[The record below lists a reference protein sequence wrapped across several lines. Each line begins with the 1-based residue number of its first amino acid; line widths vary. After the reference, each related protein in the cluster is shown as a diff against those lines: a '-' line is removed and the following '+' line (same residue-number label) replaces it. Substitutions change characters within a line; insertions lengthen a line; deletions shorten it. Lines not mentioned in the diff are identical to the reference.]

1 MFSYRKSLPTPP
13 AFDPNAFGPVSF
25 GDRNTSAAG
34 DPLHP
39 VDGQPISGQ
48 PTSGI
53 RKAYNQEITALLLDD
68 TPLTRECLS
77 ISLNLC
83 DRGLHVLTAASVAD
97 VEAMIGGD
105 TAPNVVL
112 CHFSVAP
119 SDPQFLGK
127 LNGLIAIL
135 GRIPLIVLADREDP
149 SSALDAFR
157 LGARGYIPT
166 TVGLSVALEAIRLVG
181 AGGTFIPTSFLQR
194 MMQEQAPAPASPP
207 IETERTNGDDDRLS
221 GLTPRQLAVLKCLR
235 EGKANKIIA
244 YELGMQE
251 STVKVHVRNI
261 LKKLGATNRT
271 QAVYLTFNEQ
281 PLN

>member
-1 MFSYRKSLPTPP
+1 MFSYRKSLPLPQ
-13 AFDPNAFGPVSF
+13 AFDPNAFGPLSF
-25 GDRNTSAAG
+25 GNQNAGAAG
-34 DPLHP
+34 DPL
-39 VDGQPISGQ
+39 QPG
-48 PTSGI
+48 TGM
-53 RKAYNQEITALLLDD
+53 KKGYNQEITALLLDD

-97 VEAMIGGD
+97 VEAMLGGD
-105 TAPNVVL
+105 TAPDVVL
-112 CHFSVAP
+112 CHFSGAPP
-119 SDPQFLGK
+119 SDPHSLNK
-127 LNGLIAIL
+127 LHELIAIL
-135 GRIPLIVLADREDP
+135 GRIPLIVLADREEAGA
-149 SSALDAFR
+149 ALDAFR
-157 LGARGYIPT
+157 IGVRGYIPT

-194 MMQEQAPAPASPP
+194 MMLEQSSSPEP
-207 IETERTNGDDDRLS
+207 QMAGAERPSCEDDRLS

-244 YELGMQE
+244 YELGMRE

-271 QAVYLTFNEQ
+271 QAVYLTYNEQ

>member
-1 MFSYRKSLPTPP
+1 MFSYRKSLPAPQ
-13 AFDPNAFGPVSF
+13 AFGPNAFGPLSF
-25 GDRNTSAAG
+25 GDQSANAAS
-34 DPLHP
+34 DPL
-39 VDGQPISGQ
+39 QPASGVKK
-48 PTSGI
+48 G
-53 RKAYNQEITALLLDD
+53 YNQELTALLLDD

-83 DRGLHVLTAASVAD
+83 DRGLHVLTAASVTD
-97 VEAMIGGD
+97 VEAMIAGE
-105 TAPNVVL
+105 TAPDVVL
-112 CHFSVAP
+112 CHFSGAP
-119 SDPQFLGK
+119 SDPQLLSK
-127 LNGLIAIL
+127 LQELVTTL

-149 SSALDAFR
+149 AAALDAFR
-157 LGARGYIPT
+157 IGVRGYIPT

-181 AGGTFIPTSFLQR
+181 AGGTFIPTSFLHR
-194 MMQEQAPAPASPP
+194 MMLDQTSAPTPEPRMPGAARS
-207 IETERTNGDDDRLS
+207 NGCDDDRLS

-244 YELGMQE
+244 YELGMRE

-271 QAVYLTFNEQ
+271 QAVYLTYNEQ